1 MEKCGFPKHLLDIS
15 LIFFYRTNKVLPP
28 ITQRMHMNPTV
39 RPNPEQ
45 MNIPHRP
52 YNMNINPVGTHGS
65 CVLTPTMHT
74 NNPPY
79 VQITHR
85 AYKQPNVRT
94 NQHRPYKLSPSVQII
109 TVRTH
114 EPCVPTFDIN
124 NHHGI
129 NNPPYVP
136 ITQRAYKQPP
146 WYK

>member
-39 RPNPEQ
+39 RPNPKQ
-45 MNIPHRP
+45 MNISHRP
-52 YNMNINPVGTHGS
+52 YNMNINPVWTHGS

-74 NNPPY
+74 NNPPCI
-79 VQITHR
+79 QTT
-85 AYKQPNVRT
+85 K
-94 NQHRPYKLSPSVQII
+94 RPYKSTPSVQII

-136 ITQRAYKQPP
+136 ITHRAYKQPP